1 MPRSSLPAPDPYAN
15 LYGTIDPSDGIEYRQ
30 AGPVE
35 IERGGQ
41 GPLPPFSVRYI
52 IRKRNRFRVRVKI
65 KGELRNVGSFGDIRK
80 AQKARN
86 KYLEKVYG
94 KHWRERLR

>member
-1 MPRSSLPAPDPYAN
+1 MPRSSHPSADPYAH
-15 LYGTIDPSDGIEYRQ
+15 LYGKIDPSDGIAYRQ